1 MATSRPG
8 KAVSPQ
14 AAAFDRNEV
23 QEETSPP
30 PALSPHPLSLPLT
43 NGETRSPVTQPGDR
57 RPPHAVLA
65 RGDALCTSRRAERLG
80 LGGGGRVKATRG
92 PPADSLALTRSGLAS
107 AGLVSWCR
115 GWRSG
120 GDPVLPQKR
129 AHFGRRVWPAG
140 RAFRR
145 PRRCGHRRMR
155 VREPCGKARQDRTH
169 RGAERVV
176 GSAVSASAWGAA
188 AGSSRLA
195 RAFLSK
201 GVRGA
206 VSSAGPPCTPRPT
219 KCFGRAAR

>member
-80 LGGGGRVKATRG
+80 LGGGGQVKAARG
-92 PPADSLALTRSGLAS
+92 PPADSLALTRSGRL
-107 AGLVSWCR
+107 GVLVSWLAV
-115 GWRSG
+115 G
-120 GDPVLPQKR
+120 
-129 AHFGRRVWPAG
+129 
-140 RAFRR
+140 RR
-145 PRRCGHRRMR
+145 PRPAAEACSL
-155 VREPCGKARQDRTH
+155 REVSVAG
-169 RGAERVV
+169 GAGIPQAPEVWPQ
-176 GSAVSASAWGAA
+176 AHEGA
-188 AGSSRLA
+188 
-195 RAFLSK
+195 
-201 GVRGA
+201 
-206 VSSAGPPCTPRPT
+206 
-219 KCFGRAAR
+219 